1 MESHI
6 GLIGLAVMGSNL
18 ARNIAD
24 KKYRITVY
32 NRTTSVTEQF
42 MREFGNKFLVG
53 ANNLKDFVASL
64 ERPRKIIIMVK
75 AGTAVDTVIAELS
88 PLLSAGDIIV
98 DCGNSFYRDTARRF
112 TELQAKGI
120 HYIGSG
126 VSGGEVGA
134 LLGPSLMPGGARAAY
149 RAIEPIWKKIAA
161 KDFAGSPCVTYVG
174 DGGAGHYVKMVHNG
188 IEYGIMQLIAE
199 AYDILRTTYRLNAL
213 EISKIFNKYNK
224 GVLESYLFEITSEV
238 LARRDDL
245 TRGYLIDHIR
255 DAAGQ
260 KGTGK
265 WTSVDSLDRGI
276 ALPTI
281 TEAVFARCS
290 SAQKDLRTDLAKMYK
305 EKITAKKTFPKN
317 VCEHA

>member
-134 LLGPSLMPGGARAAY
+134 LLGPSLMSGGARAAY

-161 KDFAGSPCVTYVG
+161 KDYA
-174 DGGAGHYVKMVHNG
+174 
-188 IEYGIMQLIAE
+188 
-199 AYDILRTTYRLNAL
+199 
-213 EISKIFNKYNK
+213 
-224 GVLESYLFEITSEV
+224 
-238 LARRDDL
+238 
-245 TRGYLIDHIR
+245 
-255 DAAGQ
+255 
-260 KGTGK
+260 
-265 WTSVDSLDRGI
+265 
-276 ALPTI
+276 
-281 TEAVFARCS
+281 S
-290 SAQKDLRTDLAKMYK
+290 SAS
-305 EKITAKKTFPKN
+305 PSG
-317 VCEHA
+317 